1 MLNFNYLRLSW
12 LFKQN
17 CHSLTIACIM
27 CSTSDSQSAFAMAK
41 PFFQAHQIKQ
51 EQHHL
56 LQFATPPILFSLAKF
71 AAKINQLIL
80 PNTVFFLCLSKTKLG
95 HQAMID
101 ICGEYYPE
109 LFIFTACILNF
120 LY

>member
-1 MLNFNYLRLSW
+1 
-12 LFKQN
+12 
-17 CHSLTIACIM
+17 M

-41 PFFQAHQIKQ
+41 PFFQAHQIRQ

>member
-1 MLNFNYLRLSW
+1 
-12 LFKQN
+12 
-17 CHSLTIACIM
+17 M

-41 PFFQAHQIKQ
+41 PFFQAHQIRQ

-56 LQFATPPILFSLAKF
+56 LQFATPPILFSNANF

-80 PNTVFFLCLSKTKLG
+80 PNTVFFLCLS
-95 HQAMID
+95 MID

-109 LFIFTACILNF
+109 LFLFTD
-120 LY
+120 